1 MVKISWKTCLKVASA
16 AFLLFLAIHYWTW
29 LERSAALLLDALGAL
44 LLGIAI
50 AYVVNI
56 LMSFYERHYFPRR
69 SQRRLVART
78 RRPVCMLGAIITLC
92 GAIALIVWLVVPELW
107 QCIVFLAEEIP
118 PFFYRLLN
126 DQAVQEALPQ
136 SVLEQLQS
144 IDWWSVVEAVSEFL
158 INGLGSAA
166 GAVVST
172 VSGLFSG
179 IVSVVLG
186 VVFAIYLL
194 ADKDRLAGQADR
206 LMRSYLSRRWLERV
220 RYVLSVL
227 NESFHKFIVGQVTEA
242 VILGVLCTLGMLLF
256 RFPYA
261 AMVGSLVGFTALIP
275 VAGAYIGAAAGAIMM
290 LTVSPLKALLF
301 LVFIVVLQQLEGN
314 LIYPRVVGNS
324 IGLPAIWVLVAISVG
339 GGLFGILGMLLGVP
353 ITATLYRLLREDV
366 MRREA
371 QRAASVPRG
380 EALEAEPKAADV
392 SAESGTA
399 QPEK

>member
-1 MVKISWKTCLKVASA
+1 MRV
-16 AFLLFLAIHYWTW
+16 
-29 LERSAALLLDALGAL
+29 
-44 LLGIAI
+44 
-50 AYVVNI
+50 
-56 LMSFYERHYFPRR
+56 
-69 SQRRLVART
+69 
-78 RRPVCMLGAIITLC
+78 
-92 GAIALIVWLVVPELW
+92 
-107 QCIVFLAEEIP
+107 
-118 PFFYRLLN
+118 
-126 DQAVQEALPQ
+126 
-136 SVLEQLQS
+136 
-144 IDWWSVVEAVSEFL
+144 L

-261 AMVGSLVGFTALIP
+261 AMVGSLVGFSALFT